1 MKLRI
6 QVHLNPGEE
15 ELWSE
20 DLAWVQALIAHK
32 HKEKEEGE
40 EVLPISSEDVYFM
53 YVVNIG
59 GERSGR

>member
-1 MKLRI
+1 M
-6 QVHLNPGEE
+6 HLNPGEE

-40 EVLPISSEDVYFM
+40 EVFSISKEYVYFM
-53 YVVNIG
+53 YIVIIG

>member
-1 MKLRI
+1 M
-6 QVHLNPGEE
+6 HLNPGEE

-40 EVLPISSEDVYFM
+40 EVLPISRED
-53 YVVNIG
+53 G
-59 GERSGR
+59 